1 MQRKINVCRYCEDRY
16 PACHDH
22 CPKYKE
28 AYERETEILN
38 KARRE
43 TLGDREH
50 LNYLRQDKEKR
61 RRKYGL

>member
-1 MQRKINVCRYCEDRY
+1 MRKIRVCQHCTERYLG
-16 PACHDH
+16 CHDH

-38 KARRE
+38 KTRRE
-43 TLGDREH
+43 WQGDREH
-50 LNYLRQDKEKR
+50 LNYLRADKEKR